1 MLIRNFGLTALL
13 ALVLTACPPPPAPV
27 VASIAISGT
36 PTDNNLKM
44 NAPVQL
50 SAVATDTN
58 GSTMSGVVFNWVSSN
73 PEAVSVDASGLVT
86 AKKFGTATIT
96 ASSGGVSSTTVS
108 QTTYGLEATFGT
120 WASNTN
126 SVFGTHRLYRFRV
139 KTGQTIPAQT
149 RLNFS
154 MTGPTGWNNNTPST
168 VDITTTAATNSV
180 VRYGNLFISP
190 VSGNYQMSVTYDNET
205 FVSQS
210 VAVDIT
216 AAASTTSVS
225 ATWTSVPEAQ
235 VYYLRA
241 VNNADGT
248 SDKFSSFTTTTGA
261 TISGLTLDTTKNP
274 SVFVYA
280 FNYDVTSIGTI
291 TFTFPTNAK
300 VASVGK
306 AITIPTP

>member
-1 MLIRNFGLTALL
+1 
-13 ALVLTACPPPPAPV
+13 
-27 VASIAISGT
+27 
-36 PTDNNLKM
+36 M

-149 RLNFS
+149 SLNFS
-154 MTGPTGWNNNTPST
+154 LTGPTGWNNNTPST
-168 VDITTTAATNSV
+168 VNVTAGDVATNSV
-180 VRYGNLFISP
+180 VRYGILFISP

-216 AAASTTSVS
+216 AAALSRPVITITEASTTSVS

-291 TFTFPTNAK
+291 TFPTNAK